1 MKKMLMQLKHIMY
14 VAVHCKQNQ
23 KIEGRHILLV
33 LENCHQFEQ
42 KKKIIHITDEQ
53 MKFRGISLL
62 FHFGL
67 KCKRK

>member
-1 MKKMLMQLKHIMY
+1 MLMQLKHIMY

-42 KKKIIHITDEQ
+42 KKKS
-53 MKFRGISLL
+53 FISLMN
-62 FHFGL
+62 
-67 KCKRK
+67 K